1 MSEQEL
7 WDDDTEEGSGREEE
21 EKEAGKSGGVEYG
34 QDCNKEEEETEV

>member
-7 WDDDTEEGSGREEE
+7 WDDDDTEEGSGREEE

-34 QDCNKEEEETEV
+34 QGCNKEETEV